1 MKRAAVLSAAL
12 TLGAASPAGAQTV
25 ASVASRGVCSTSG
38 IEGLSSQLVAT
49 QICMRPT
56 LFVRAA
62 PHAGVNLTSSRIHPL
77 MTASARDALWRAA
90 RSRSLSVN
98 SMFRTLADQYVLYYS
113 RACGLA
119 ATPGNSNHQS
129 GRAVDLGNWS
139 SVVSV
144 MRSAGCAHPYPSSD
158 PVHFDCPG
166 SDYRAESVRA
176 FQRLWNI

>member
-113 RACGLA
+113 RARA
-119 ATPGNSNHQS
+119 ASPRQELQPPVGPRGGPRQ
-129 GRAVDLGNWS
+129 L
-139 SVVSV
+139 VVSGE
-144 MRSAGCAHPYPSSD
+144 RDALG
-158 PVHFDCPG
+158 G
-166 SDYRAESVRA
+166 LRTRT
-176 FQRLWNI
+176 